1 MDDGPQNLDGARGIS
16 GQRVGYAGSA
26 RKLPGAEGKHF
37 RSGIPPGE
45 CGEHTFQR
53 LGPENACRL
62 LTDRRI
68 RIRGKNAERLNAIFG
83 RKRSRLV
90 ANGKFS
96 FRGRPAGTNFLQQY
110 GANFRLLRPPSER
123 PA

>member
-1 MDDGPQNLDGARGIS
+1 MDDGPENLDGAGGILS
-16 GQRVGYAGSA
+16 QRVGHAGSA
-26 RKLPGAEGKHF
+26 RKLPGAERKHF

-45 CGEHTFQR
+45 RGEHTFQR
-53 LGPENACRL
+53 LGPENARSL
-62 LTDRRI
+62 LTDGRI
-68 RIRGKNAERLNAIFG
+68 GIRGKNTKRLNAIF
-83 RKRSRLV
+83 RRERSRLV

-110 GANFRLLRPPSER
+110 RANFRLLRPPSEH